1 MAIRRDR
8 NLVLILSS
16 TFLLLTLLQL
26 RPAVAQ
32 PNPTSEV
39 PVPSSDKPTVPPPAL
54 VPEPKV
60 GVPAPGNGSAAVP
73 VTPPGAVEAGKKGNG
88 AGAGGGGGVAVG
100 NTMKGNNDPWSP
112 AMVANYG
119 QLIRALNQRRPIVI
133 VDTFYLKGPM
143 PNITWTVNI
152 TGHPRCRQSELGM
165 CRIDA
170 RRRSRH
176 FIVEKGGQLVISN
189 LQLSRGRPI
198 SGSGGSI
205 WIMNGGQ
212 ARLDG
217 VFFRFNGLYGVTTA
231 GGAVEVD
238 EGGAL
243 HCHRCHFIRNFAGF
257 GGAVSL
263 AKGAEMT
270 ADANVFHR
278 NMASTAG
285 GAVSAIMKATVN
297 LHRSKF
303 NANSAA
309 VGSAVHAFDSSLT
322 LCQASYYNNN
332 ASIPGSVFLASSSS
346 AVTACNLHKDSLV
359 LETGSTLS
367 NTACTT
373 TCGSSKGTLGK
384 HSRLSPAMAAA
395 PSSQASQPP
404 MVSAADVAKEF
415 KEQVELLQDQDAG
428 KAAAAA
434 AAVMILATREQAL
447 LLLPSAVPPLI
458 SLLTTSSDI
467 HVRRNALAAL
477 TALMS
482 RSQNLHSTVASTPG
496 IGPLVVGALKEEVG
510 LRINAAAFLSNL
522 AQDAEGVSV
531 ITSSASQEALVTA
544 LQATDNTDQSRE
556 ALVDA
561 MCAIASSSKEA
572 AALLVAKGALE
583 PVAALLPA
591 PHSAEVHVRALIA
604 IAVLLP
610 ASPDAPSRLAS
621 VQGAL
626 PSLPAL
632 ARSSD
637 QDVRVIAADLFTTIA
652 KHTELRP
659 LLEQQL
665 RAK

>member
-1 MAIRRDR
+1 MAIPRDH

-16 TFLLLTLLQL
+16 TFLLLTLLHL
-26 RPAVAQ
+26 RPAIAQ
-32 PNPTSEV
+32 PNPTAEV
-39 PVPSSDKPTVPPPAL
+39 PVPTDVPTAAPPAL
-54 VPEPKV
+54 ASEPRV

-73 VTPPGAVEAGKKGNG
+73 VTPPGAAEAGKKGNG
-88 AGAGGGGGVAVG
+88 AGAGAGTGVGAGAGVAVG
-100 NTMKGNNDPWSP
+100 NTMKGNTDPWSP

-152 TGHPRCRQSELGM
+152 TGHPRCKRSELGM

-176 FIVEKGGQLVISN
+176 FIVEKGGLLAISN

-212 ARLDG
+212 AQLDG

-346 AVTACNLHKDSLV
+346 AVTACNLRKDSLV

-373 TCGSSKGTLGK
+373 ECGSSKGTLGK
-384 HSRLSPAMAAA
+384 HNS
-395 PSSQASQPP
+395 
-404 MVSAADVAKEF
+404 
-415 KEQVELLQDQDAG
+415 
-428 KAAAAA
+428 
-434 AAVMILATREQAL
+434 
-447 LLLPSAVPPLI
+447 
-458 SLLTTSSDI
+458 
-467 HVRRNALAAL
+467 
-477 TALMS
+477 
-482 RSQNLHSTVASTPG
+482 
-496 IGPLVVGALKEEVG
+496 
-510 LRINAAAFLSNL
+510 
-522 AQDAEGVSV
+522 
-531 ITSSASQEALVTA
+531 
-544 LQATDNTDQSRE
+544 
-556 ALVDA
+556 
-561 MCAIASSSKEA
+561 
-572 AALLVAKGALE
+572 
-583 PVAALLPA
+583 
-591 PHSAEVHVRALIA
+591 
-604 IAVLLP
+604 
-610 ASPDAPSRLAS
+610 
-621 VQGAL
+621 
-626 PSLPAL
+626 
-632 ARSSD
+632 
-637 QDVRVIAADLFTTIA
+637 
-652 KHTELRP
+652 
-659 LLEQQL
+659 
-665 RAK
+665 

>member
-1 MAIRRDR
+1 MAIPRNH
-8 NLVLILSS
+8 NLVLLLSS
-16 TFLLLTLLQL
+16 TFLLLTLLHL

-32 PNPTSEV
+32 PNSTAEV
-39 PVPSSDKPTVPPPAL
+39 PVPTDVPTAAPPAL
-54 VPEPKV
+54 APEPRV
-60 GVPAPGNGSAAVP
+60 GIPTPGKGSAAVP
-73 VTPPGAVEAGKKGNG
+73 VTPPGAAEAGKKGNG
-88 AGAGGGGGVAVG
+88 AGAGVAVG
-100 NTMKGNNDPWSP
+100 NTMKGNTDPWSP

-152 TGHPRCRQSELGM
+152 TGHPRCKKSELGM

-176 FIVEKGGQLVISN
+176 FVVEKGGLLVISN

-212 ARLDG
+212 AQLDS

-332 ASIPGSVFLASSSS
+332 ASMP
-346 AVTACNLHKDSLV
+346 
-359 LETGSTLS
+359 
-367 NTACTT
+367 
-373 TCGSSKGTLGK
+373 
-384 HSRLSPAMAAA
+384 
-395 PSSQASQPP
+395 
-404 MVSAADVAKEF
+404 
-415 KEQVELLQDQDAG
+415 
-428 KAAAAA
+428 
-434 AAVMILATREQAL
+434 
-447 LLLPSAVPPLI
+447 
-458 SLLTTSSDI
+458 
-467 HVRRNALAAL
+467 
-477 TALMS
+477 
-482 RSQNLHSTVASTPG
+482 
-496 IGPLVVGALKEEVG
+496 
-510 LRINAAAFLSNL
+510 
-522 AQDAEGVSV
+522 
-531 ITSSASQEALVTA
+531 
-544 LQATDNTDQSRE
+544 
-556 ALVDA
+556 
-561 MCAIASSSKEA
+561 
-572 AALLVAKGALE
+572 
-583 PVAALLPA
+583 
-591 PHSAEVHVRALIA
+591 
-604 IAVLLP
+604 
-610 ASPDAPSRLAS
+610 
-621 VQGAL
+621 
-626 PSLPAL
+626 
-632 ARSSD
+632 
-637 QDVRVIAADLFTTIA
+637 
-652 KHTELRP
+652 
-659 LLEQQL
+659 
-665 RAK
+665 